1 MLNKEVLINIFKKLL
16 EEAKNSCDDFNS
28 ADGKIGDGDLGVT
41 ILHGLEEINNTINKF
56 SDDIGANFMLCSQAF
71 VKKSGSSFGTLIAF
85 SFMNISKNL
94 KGKTECN
101 HDDIISI
108 FETALKTIL
117 ERGKTNLG
125 DKTIADTLDLI
136 IKNLKVNQNYSD
148 VFKSST
154 KQALEDF
161 KGKKIRIGRARMFE
175 DKTKDLDD
183 PGMFALNRL
192 TSVFQLM
199 ETLILL
205 ALVIVV
211 GWVLFRPFSKRE
223 LDKYNDRDNWP
234 NMDL

>member
-1 MLNKEVLINIFKKLL
+1 MLNKEVLTNIFKKLL
-16 EEAKNSCDDFNS
+16 EEAKNSYDDFNS

-41 ILHGLEEINNTINKF
+41 ILHGLEEINNSMNKF
-56 SDDIGANFMLCSQAF
+56 SDDMGANFMLCSHAF

-101 HDDIISI
+101 HDDIVSI

-125 DKTIADTLDLI
+125 DKTIADSLDLI
-136 IKNLKVNQNYSD
+136 IKNLKDNQNYSD

-161 KGKKIRIGRARMFE
+161 KGKKIKIGRARMFE

-183 PGMFALNRL
+183 PGMFALYRL
-192 TSVFQLM
+192 SSTF
-199 ETLILL
+199 
-205 ALVIVV
+205 
-211 GWVLFRPFSKRE
+211 
-223 LDKYNDRDNWP
+223 
-234 NMDL
+234 

>member
-1 MLNKEVLINIFKKLL
+1 MLNKEVLTNIFKKLL
-16 EEAKNSCDDFNS
+16 EQAKSSYDEFNV

-41 ILHGLEEINNTINKF
+41 ILHGLEEVNNNISKF
-56 SDDIGANFMLCSQAF
+56 NDDMGTNFMLCSQAF

-101 HDDIISI
+101 HENIVAI

-125 DKTIADTLDLI
+125 DKTIADSLDLI
-136 IKNLKVNQNYSD
+136 IKNLKDNQNYSN
-148 VFKSST
+148 VLKLAT
-154 KQALEDF
+154 KKALEDF
-161 KGKKIRIGRARMFE
+161 KGKKIKIGRARMFE

-192 TSVFQLM
+192 TESF
-199 ETLILL
+199 
-205 ALVIVV
+205 
-211 GWVLFRPFSKRE
+211 
-223 LDKYNDRDNWP
+223 
-234 NMDL
+234 